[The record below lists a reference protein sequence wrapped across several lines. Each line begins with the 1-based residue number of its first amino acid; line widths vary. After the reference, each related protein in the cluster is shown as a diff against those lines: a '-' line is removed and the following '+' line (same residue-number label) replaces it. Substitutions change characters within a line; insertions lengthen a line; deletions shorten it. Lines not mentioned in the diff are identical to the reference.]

1 MFLTNS
7 GSVQYSYRVVIERDQ
22 WPCKSNKR
30 QKKSF
35 ESVAR
40 LQGDQRDM
48 YLHSS
53 QQWKPRIG
61 ETNARL
67 KNEEDGDSRAEAEKA
82 TGTCFTGDG

>member
-7 GSVQYSYRVVIERDQ
+7 ARVQYSCKVVFERDQ
-22 WPCKSNKR
+22 WACKSNNR
-30 QKKSF
+30 QKKSL

-53 QQWKPRIG
+53 R
-61 ETNARL
+61 
-67 KNEEDGDSRAEAEKA
+67 
-82 TGTCFTGDG
+82 